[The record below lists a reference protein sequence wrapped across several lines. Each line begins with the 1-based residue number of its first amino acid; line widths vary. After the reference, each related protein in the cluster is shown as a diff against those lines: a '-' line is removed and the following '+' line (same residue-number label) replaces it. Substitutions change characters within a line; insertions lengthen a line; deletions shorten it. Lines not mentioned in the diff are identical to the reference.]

1 MSKQRNFLIPKHRK
15 LAEDDVNQIL
25 KKYNIDSKSKLPS
38 IKIKDFAISE
48 LDASVGDVIEISR
61 ESFAG
66 KSKYYRAVIE

>member
-1 MSKQRNFLIPKHRK
+1 MSNQRNFLIPKHRK
-15 LAEDDVNQIL
+15 LAEDDANQIL

-48 LDASVGDVIEISR
+48 LDVSVGDVIEISR

-66 KSKYYRAVIE
+66 KSKYYRVVVE